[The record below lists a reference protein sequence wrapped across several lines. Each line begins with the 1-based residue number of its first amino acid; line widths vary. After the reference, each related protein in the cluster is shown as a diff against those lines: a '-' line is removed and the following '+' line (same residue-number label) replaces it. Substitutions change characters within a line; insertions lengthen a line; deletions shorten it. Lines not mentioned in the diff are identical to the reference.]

1 MGEHSIDL
9 KHLISAPDYSIR
21 MKEERSGSKAGEKLL
36 MKKTYEMEVD
46 VLNQRTPFKPL
57 LKCSP
62 TPNLHQLFVPFVNA
76 PTSLFLMRPGLV
88 SSLSTPRQL

>member
-21 MKEERSGSKAGEKLL
+21 MKEGAIRQQSQGEAAD
-36 MKKTYEMEVD
+36 EEDIRDEVD
-46 VLNQRTPFKPL
+46 VLNQSTSFKPL

-62 TPNLHQLFVPFVNA
+62 TRNL
-76 PTSLFLMRPGLV
+76 R
-88 SSLSTPRQL
+88 